1 METKRRELGDHK
13 SNLSTHPRLRFY
25 LSAVLKMPLM
35 NTDPRPPPILLSTP
49 GLQVPPALPVM
60 REQGQRWRKY
70 SVTGLGRGGTCRPGD
85 EEDPE
90 KALIQHTPVC
100 AGYLTTQGVPES
112 PGVLLAPACPS
123 RGNSYPWFV
132 LTYGDRG
139 HPNRSA
145 QGAMEDAGHWA
156 KLKR

>member
-1 METKRRELGDHK
+1 M
-13 SNLSTHPRLRFY
+13 
-25 LSAVLKMPLM
+25 
-35 NTDPRPPPILLSTP
+35 
-49 GLQVPPALPVM
+49 
-60 REQGQRWRKY
+60 
-70 SVTGLGRGGTCRPGD
+70 TGLGRGGTCRPGD

-156 KLKR
+156 K